1 GRGRRFVGLLLLL
14 LTGSPRSAP
23 GGGAARCAPR
33 GTISGVDDHDLFTRI
48 DELVEEEHRLRS
60 AGHPLTE
67 QDRAR
72 LGELEVHLDT
82 LWDLMRQRR
91 ARREF
96 GEDPDAAEERPAPEV
111 ESYLQ

>member
-1 GRGRRFVGLLLLL
+1 
-14 LTGSPRSAP
+14 
-23 GGGAARCAPR
+23 
-33 GTISGVDDHDLFTRI
+33 VDDHDLFTRI

-67 QDRAR
+67 QDRTR

-96 GEDPDAAEERPAPEV
+96 GEDPDAAEERPAPDV